1 MEMWFYRRII
11 RIQSTQHISTNE
23 VLRTMETKRVIL
35 IIIRNRQFTIMVY
48 YEERGNEARLK

>member
-23 VLRTMETKRVIL
+23 VLRTMEAKRVIL